1 MKKLF
6 NKIGDFFTKIFYP
19 KKIEATKHKK
29 NTSKTKNALSEQT
42 NNESSISKELKK
54 LRENARPSRNVKEKS
69 KEITGLKSVK
79 NVLTKKTKEQLTEE
93 MLIAVKA
100 EKYELAAKLRD
111 KIKSINS

>member
-19 KKIEATKHKK
+19 KKLEAKK
-29 NTSKTKNALSEQT
+29 SKPKNALSEK
-42 NNESSISKELKK
+42 NESSISKELRK
-54 LRENARPSRNVKEKS
+54 LKENAKPSRNVKEKS

-93 MLIAVKA
+93 MLIAVKS

-111 KIKSINS
+111 KIKLINS